1 MSARDAYKA
10 KIQAEIELT
19 QAKLS
24 ELKAQ
29 AKISASDVR
38 IKYSQMVDD
47 LERKLDGVKTK
58 LKELGGTSEGAWEHL
73 KDGMQA
79 AWTDLETGIGK
90 AAAKFKT

>member
-1 MSARDAYKA
+1 MSAKDAYKV
-10 KIQAEIELT
+10 KFQAEIELT

-29 AKISASDVR
+29 AKVSASDVR
-38 IKYSQMVDD
+38 ITYSQMVDD
-47 LERKLDGVKTK
+47 LERKLDATKIK
-58 LKELGGTSEGAWEHL
+58 LKELGMASEGAWEHL

-90 AAAKFKT
+90 AADKFKT

>member
-1 MSARDAYKA
+1 MSARDAYLA
-10 KIQAEIELT
+10 KIQAEIELA
-19 QAKLS
+19 QAKLA

-47 LERKLDGVKTK
+47 LERKLDATKTK
-58 LKELGGTSEGAWEHL
+58 LNELGPASEGAWEHL
-73 KDGMQA
+73 KDGIQV
-79 AWTDLETGIGK
+79 AWTDLENGIGK

>member
-1 MSARDAYKA
+1 MSAKDAYKA
-10 KIQAEIELT
+10 KIQAEIELA

-29 AKISASDVR
+29 AKVSASDVR

-47 LERKLDGVKTK
+47 LERKPDATKTK
-58 LKELGGTSEGAWEHL
+58 LNELGPASEGAWEHL
-73 KDGMQA
+73 KDGIQV
-79 AWTDLETGIGK
+79 AWTDLENGIGK

>member
-1 MSARDAYKA
+1 MSAKDAYKA
-10 KIQAEIELT
+10 KIQAEIELA

-29 AKISASDVR
+29 AKVSASDVR

-47 LERKLDGVKTK
+47 LERKLDATKTK
-58 LKELGGTSEGAWEHL
+58 LNELGPASEGAWEHL
-73 KDGMQA
+73 KDGIQV
-79 AWTDLETGIGK
+79 AWTDLENGIGK